1 MFLWNFEKESLIII
15 DKELVWEV
23 DIRGNLTNAGICPI
37 MDSIWS
43 YQVNISTFV
52 DEVLLPIQLNA
63 ALILFIKCIPQ
74 VLRDLF
80 YLHLSEYLLSL
91 SFPDIY

>member
-23 DIRGNLTNAGICPI
+23 DVRGNLTNAGICPI

-43 YQVNISTFV
+43 YQVNISTFF

-74 VLRDLF
+74 VLRDLV
-80 YLHLSEYLLSL
+80 YLHLSEYLLPL
-91 SFPDIY
+91 SFSDIN